1 MGLLSKLRREFKD
14 WVELVL
20 LPGTA
25 IFLPWPWCFRFY
37 RYCSRQSWLYRE
49 LTEQSLAA
57 AQKVIPIGDPTRW
70 CAAYRLT
77 QLVDHGDLYL
87 SRFRSDRW
95 LRKYLDL
102 TGANWP
108 KHPSF
113 LAITFHWGAGLWSL
127 RHLRSQGMATA
138 FLSARFDKSSFA
150 KRRVAYYYSR
160 LRTREVERAG
170 LTKVIYKGGSVP
182 RLLEVLRQGKAV
194 AALID
199 VPPREVGTCL
209 PVTLFQRRAWW
220 PSGLI
225 GLAVRERIPVVA
237 FTVALDPET
246 GRRCLHI
253 TEPLPVHD
261 PHRLAEALADCF
273 SEAISQDPPAWH
285 SWRLVQEFFKY
296 TPTKEG

>member
-1 MGLLSKLRREFKD
+1 MGLLSRLRREFKD

-57 AQKVIPIGDPTRW
+57 AQKVIPIGDSTRW

-95 LRKYLDL
+95 LIKYLDL

-113 LAITFHWGAGLWSL
+113 LAITFHWGTGLWSL

-182 RLLEVLRQGKAV
+182 RLLEALRQGKAV

-253 TEPLPVHD
+253 TEPLPAHD
-261 PHRLAEALADCF
+261 PHRLAEALAGRF

-285 SWRLVQEFFKY
+285 FWWLVEEFFKC
-296 TPTKEG
+296 TPAKEG

>member
-1 MGLLSKLRREFKD
+1 M
-14 WVELVL
+14 VELVL

-25 IFLPWPWCFRFY
+25 IFLPWPLCFRFY
-37 RYCSRQSWLYRE
+37 RYCSRQSWLYQE

-57 AQKVIPIGDPTRW
+57 AQKVIPIDDPIRW
-70 CAAYRLT
+70 RTIYRLT

-113 LAITFHWGAGLWSL
+113 LAITFHWGTGLWSL
-127 RHLRSQGMATA
+127 RHLRSQGIVTA
-138 FLSARFDKSSFA
+138 FLSARFDKSSFI
-150 KRRVAYYYSR
+150 KRRIAYYYSR

-182 RLLEVLRQGKAV
+182 RLLEAFRQGKAV
-194 AALID
+194 VALID

-225 GLAVRERIPVVA
+225 RLAVRERIPVVA

-246 GRRCLHI
+246 GRRCLNI
-253 TEPLPVHD
+253 TEPLPAHD
-261 PHRLAEALADCF
+261 PHQLAEALAGCF
-273 SEAISQDPPAWH
+273 SEAISRNSPAWH
-285 SWRLVQEFFKY
+285 SWRLVQEFFEY
-296 TPTKEG
+296 TPAREV